1 MHNRFACAAVS
12 VCLAACATPRQ
23 EIQAAYVSP
32 LQYQN
37 YNCSQIGEEIERV
50 TRRVTE
56 VGGNL
61 DQRTSNDQGAMAVG
75 MVLFWPA
82 LFFLKG
88 DGPETN
94 EYARLKG
101 EYETLEKVA
110 IQKECN
116 RAAMP
121 RLVEPAKA
129 EASAR

>member
-1 MHNRFACAAVS
+1 MHHRLICVTVS
-12 VCLAACATPRQ
+12 FCLAACATPRQ

-37 YNCSQIGEEIERV
+37 YNCNQIGEELDRV
-50 TRRVTE
+50 TRRITE
-56 VGGNL
+56 VGGNI
-61 DQRTSNDQGAMAVG
+61 DQRASNDQGAMAIG
-75 MVLFWPA
+75 MILFWPA

-88 DGPETN
+88 DGPEAV

-116 RAAMP
+116 RTAMP
-121 RLVEPAKA
+121 RLLEPPRQG
-129 EASAR
+129 ERQ